1 MSDKLSIREFIDTEL
16 NELWKEYMPDV
27 DSKISCS
34 KSRYENDIS
43 TSGYVKENDELGNFT
58 YYILVD
64 NEEYLIVKPYNGSPL
79 FIAIENI
86 KNNYTEEI
94 DITAIDNSL
103 LTSSEWTDCGT
114 RVFSFDNVENTWY
127 GKYREF

>member
-34 KSRYENDIS
+34 KGIYENDIS
-43 TSGYVKENDELGNFT
+43 TSGYVKENVELGNFT

-79 FIAIENI
+79 FFAIENI

-103 LTSSEWTDCGT
+103 LTSSEWTECGT
-114 RVFSFDNVENTWY
+114 RVFSFDNMENTWY

>member
-1 MSDKLSIREFIDTEL
+1 MSDKISIREFIDTEL

-79 FIAIENI
+79 FVAIENI
-86 KNNYTEEI
+86 KNNYTEE
-94 DITAIDNSL
+94 DRYHCD
-103 LTSSEWTDCGT
+103 
-114 RVFSFDNVENTWY
+114 
-127 GKYREF
+127 